1 MKKTTTILFII
12 SLFVLSIA
20 SYGQDKGEKTGSGL
34 YKDGKYYP
42 YDVLDTR
49 VDNMRYWRKVAELGL
64 TPVEPHREVPRGIY
78 KGSRIAAKSV
88 WRDDSPDV
96 PVTTENSTQS
106 ENSVFV
112 NPTDP
117 EHV

>member
-64 TPVEPHREVPRGIY
+64 TPVEPHRVVPRGVY
-78 KGSRIAAKSV
+78 QGSRIAAKN
-88 WRDDSPDV
+88 RPPEDTPRV
-96 PVTTENSTQS
+96 PVSS
-106 ENSVFV
+106 
-112 NPTDP
+112 
-117 EHV
+117 